1 MKPYRPSGWK
11 SEYEKHKFNRNDR
24 RSWGRK
30 GRKLSKVK
38 GRRAERKKVKL
49 INWEEWGLT
58 YSLPAQGEDLETFIF
73 EYMYPDLLQLTFW
86 SEFDDEDVCM
96 WARIIDGRFPC

>member
-38 GRRAERKKVKL
+38 GRRAERKKVNQ
-49 INWEEWGLT
+49 INWEEWAPLARG
-58 YSLPAQGEDLETFIF
+58 DLVASIF
-73 EYMYPDLLQLTFW
+73 EYLDPDL
-86 SEFDDEDVCM
+86 S
-96 WARIIDGRFPC
+96 RIISQGEYLYV